1 MANPG
6 SGADGESREYSP
18 AEIGALAH
26 LYRAEVYRS
35 TMWRTRLDNTT
46 NWAVVTTGI
55 ALSLTYADADASP
68 LPLFLV
74 LLIVAVFL
82 GLEARRYRYF
92 NVWRARC
99 RLMETDFYAPMVA
112 GEGVARD
119 GHWDVLLSTDLRIP
133 KFHVSYLISIG
144 RRLRRNYAYIFGV
157 NAVAYCGK
165 LIIHPTPMVTM
176 ADFFERA
183 ALGPIPGEAVVA
195 FGVLFHTTW
204 LAITLL
210 TLRYEQ
216 RNRRKG
222 ALISIG

>member
-1 MANPG
+1 MANSG
-6 SGADGESREYSP
+6 SEAAGESREFSS
-18 AEIGALAH
+18 AEIGAIAH

-119 GHWDVLLSTDLRIP
+119 GHWDSLLYNDLRTP

-157 NAVAYCGK
+157 NAIAYCGK

-176 ADFFERA
+176 ADFFDRA

-195 FGVLFHTTW
+195 FGVLFHLTW
-204 LAITLL
+204 LAITLF